1 MTTTTLSAKP
11 LRGRRGRLPA
21 LLLALALLLCLS
33 ACGQSDPAC
42 GRWTCVSA
50 QTGELSVPAAL
61 LSTEPVTL
69 RLSAAGI
76 GTLSL
81 DGREGSLRWTREE
94 GQLLLLLEESRI
106 PCDLEEDLLL
116 LELQPGLTLRFA
128 REGRAAEPV
137 LEERLCWYGWWEV
150 SDSAGRMPDSWRDCC
165 AELRPGDFGPELRL
179 WDEDGSREEPFAVLQ
194 MHWDGSRFLSES
206 GFFLLEQVG
215 EGVWT
220 LDPAADPLDFSGSYR
235 QGEESFSYRILL
247 RPWGQEWS
255 GEQRLP
261 FRYNDWYL
269 PLIGSEEPMPERI
282 G

>member
-1 MTTTTLSAKP
+1 MSAKP
-11 LRGRRGRLPA
+11 KWGRRGRLPA

-33 ACGQSDPAC
+33 ACGQSDPVS

-50 QTGELSVPAAL
+50 RTGELTVPAAL
-61 LSTEPVTL
+61 LSGQPITL

-76 GTLSL
+76 GTISL

-94 GQLLLLLEESRI
+94 GQLFLLLEESRI
-106 PCDLEEDLLL
+106 PCALEEDALLMD
-116 LELQPGLTLRFA
+116 LQPGLTLRFA
-128 REGRAAEPV
+128 RGDRAAEPAV
-137 LEERLCWYGWWEV
+137 EESLSWYGWWEV
-150 SDSAGRMPDSWRDCC
+150 SDSQGRMPDSWRDCC

-179 WDEDGSREEPFAVLQ
+179 WDEDGSRNEPLAVLQ
-194 MHWDGSRFLSES
+194 MHWDGARFLADS
-206 GFFLLEQVG
+206 GFFLLKQVG
-215 EGVWT
+215 EGEWT
-220 LDPAADPLDFSGSYR
+220 LDPAAAPLEFSGSYQ

-247 RPWGQEWS
+247 RSWGQQWS

-269 PLIGSEEPMPERI
+269 PLIGSGEPMPERI

>member
-1 MTTTTLSAKP
+1 MSVKP
-11 LRGRRGRLPA
+11 LRERRGRLLC
-21 LLLALALLLCLS
+21 LLLALALLLCLP

-50 QTGELSVPAAL
+50 QTGELTVPAAL
-61 LSTEPVTL
+61 LSSQPITL
-69 RLSAAGI
+69 RLSAAEI

-94 GQLLLLLEESRI
+94 GQLFLLLEESRI
-106 PCDLEEDLLL
+106 PCTLEEDMLLMD
-116 LELQPGLTLRFA
+116 LQPGTTLRFA
-128 REGRAAEPV
+128 RGDRAAEPA
-137 LEERLCWYGWWEV
+137 LEESLSWYGWWEV

-165 AELRPGDFGPELRL
+165 AALSPGDFGPELRL
-179 WDEDGSREEPFAVLQ
+179 WDEDGSREEPLAVLQ
-194 MHWDGSRFLSES
+194 MHWDGARFLADS

-215 EGVWT
+215 EGMWT
-220 LDPAADPLDFSGSYR
+220 LDPAAAPLEFSGQYR
-235 QGEESFSYRILL
+235 QGEESFSYHILL
-247 RPWGQEWS
+247 RPWGQQWS

-269 PLIGSEEPMPERI
+269 PLIGSGEPMPEQI

>member
-50 QTGELSVPAAL
+50 QAGELAVPAAL

-128 REGRAAEPV
+128 RGGRAAEPV
-137 LEERLCWYGWWEV
+137 LEERLC
-150 SDSAGRMPDSWRDCC
+150 
-165 AELRPGDFGPELRL
+165 
-179 WDEDGSREEPFAVLQ
+179 
-194 MHWDGSRFLSES
+194 
-206 GFFLLEQVG
+206 
-215 EGVWT
+215 
-220 LDPAADPLDFSGSYR
+220 
-235 QGEESFSYRILL
+235 
-247 RPWGQEWS
+247 
-255 GEQRLP
+255 
-261 FRYNDWYL
+261 
-269 PLIGSEEPMPERI
+269 
-282 G
+282 

>member
-1 MTTTTLSAKP
+1 M
-11 LRGRRGRLPA
+11 RGRRGRLPA

-61 LSTEPVTL
+61 LSTEPIAL

-106 PCDLEEDLLL
+106 PCALEEDALLMD
-116 LELQPGLTLRFA
+116 LQPGLTLRFA
-128 REGRAAEPV
+128 REDRAAEPAV
-137 LEERLCWYGWWEV
+137 EESLSWYGWWEV

-179 WDEDGSREEPFAVLQ
+179 WDEDGSQEEPLAVLQ

-206 GFFLLEQVG
+206 GFFLLEQVE
-215 EGVWT
+215 EGTWV
-220 LDPAADPLDFSGSYR
+220 LDPAAAPLEFAGSYR
-235 QGEESFSYRILL
+235 QGEESFSYHILL
-247 RPWGQEWS
+247 RPWGQEWK
-255 GEQRLP
+255 GEGRLP

-269 PLIGSEEPMPERI
+269 PLIASGEPMPERI

>member
-11 LRGRRGRLPA
+11 LRGRRGRLPV

-179 WDEDGSREEPFAVLQ
+179 WDEDGSR
-194 MHWDGSRFLSES
+194 FLSDS
-206 GFFLLEQVG
+206 GFVLLEQVG
-215 EGVWT
+215 EGTWV
-220 LDPAADPLDFSGSYR
+220 LDPAAAPLEFAGSYR
-235 QGEESFSYRILL
+235 QGEESFSYHILL
-247 RPWGQEWS
+247 RPWGQEWK
-255 GEQRLP
+255 GEGRLP

-269 PLIGSEEPMPERI
+269 PLIASGEPMPERI